1 MDMEMTVN
9 IKEVKEFVTSKKFTQ
24 FLLNNTTDFSV
35 AGYILTILMN
45 EIERVEALPE
55 LDN

>member
-1 MDMEMTVN
+1 MTVN